1 MTRTSIASRFV
12 APATVALAALMLVA
26 SPVGL
31 GKSGLVLQQAKASTS
46 LDTNSP
52 DNSSNSAD
60 NASGSKDSSSKD
72 SNGGSGAG
80 GNAGTNGGSHDA
92 GNGGGSHD
100 GAGDH

>member
-46 LDTNSP
+46 VDTNSP
-52 DNSSNSAD
+52 DNSSNSPD
-60 NASGSKDSSSKD
+60 NSSGSKDSSSKD
-72 SNGGSGAG
+72 SNGGSG

-92 GNGGGSHD
+92 GNGSGSHD